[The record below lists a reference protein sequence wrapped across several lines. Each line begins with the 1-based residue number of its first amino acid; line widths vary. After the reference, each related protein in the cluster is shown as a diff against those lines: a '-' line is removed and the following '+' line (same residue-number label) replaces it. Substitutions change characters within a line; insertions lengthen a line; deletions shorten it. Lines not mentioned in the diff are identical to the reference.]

1 MAFRIIFRTFADM
14 NEIRLECVTPNVFAD
29 KGSLAS
35 DVWQQD
41 VTLERGKTY
50 LVEAASGTGKSS
62 LCSFLY
68 GYRDDYQGRILF
80 DGEDI
85 RTYRRRAWVDI
96 RQKHMSQ
103 LFQELRLFPE
113 MTAWEN
119 VAIKNQ
125 LTDCQSR
132 ETIESWFER
141 LGIAACR
148 DKRLAH
154 MSFGQQQRVGLI
166 RALCQPFDFLLADEP
181 VSHLDE
187 DNSRVMGD
195 IMKEEAARQGAALIL
210 TSIGKHI
217 ELKYDKIL
225 KL

>member
-1 MAFRIIFRTFADM
+1 M
-14 NEIRLECVTPNVFAD
+14 NEIRLERVTPNVFAERGD
-29 KGSLAS
+29 LVS
-35 DVWQQD
+35 DVWQQEL
-41 VTLERGKTY
+41 TLERGKTY

-68 GYRDDYQGRILF
+68 GYRNDYSGRILF

-85 RTYRRRAWVDI
+85 SRYGRSSWVNI
-96 RQKHMSQ
+96 RQRHMSQ

-113 MTAWEN
+113 MTAMEN
-119 VAIKNQ
+119 VLIKNQ
-125 LTDCQSR
+125 LTGCQSR
-132 ETIESWFER
+132 ETIEGWFER

-166 RALCQPFDFLLADEP
+166 RALAQPFDFLLADEP
-181 VSHLDE
+181 VSHLDD
-187 DNSRVMGD
+187 DNSRTMGE
-195 IMKEEAARQGAALIL
+195 IMMEEARRQGAAVIV

-217 ELKYDKIL
+217 EMDYDKIL

>member
-1 MAFRIIFRTFADM
+1 M
-14 NEIRLECVTPNVFAD
+14 NEIRLERVTPNVFAERGD
-29 KGSLAS
+29 LVS
-35 DVWQQD
+35 DVWQQEL
-41 VTLERGKTY
+41 TLERGKTY

-68 GYRDDYQGRILF
+68 GYRNDYTGRILF

-85 RTYRRRAWVDI
+85 SRYGRSSWVNI
-96 RQKHMSQ
+96 RQRHMSQ

-113 MTAWEN
+113 MTAMEN
-119 VAIKNQ
+119 VLIKNQ
-125 LTDCQSR
+125 LTDRLSR
-132 ETIESWFER
+132 ETVEGWFER

-166 RALCQPFDFLLADEP
+166 RALAQPFDFLLADEP
-181 VSHLDE
+181 VSHLDDGNGE
-187 DNSRVMGD
+187 IMGQL
-195 IMKEEAARQGAALIL
+195 MLEESQRQGASLIV
-210 TSIGKHI
+210 TSIGKHMA
-217 ELKYDKIL
+217 LPYDKTL

>member
-1 MAFRIIFRTFADM
+1 M
-14 NEIRLECVTPNVFAD
+14 NEIRLERVTPNVFAERGD
-29 KGSLAS
+29 LVS
-35 DVWQQD
+35 DVWQQEL
-41 VTLERGKTY
+41 TLERGKTY

-68 GYRDDYQGRILF
+68 GYRNDYSGRILF

-85 RTYRRRAWVDI
+85 SRYGRSSWVNI
-96 RQKHMSQ
+96 RQRHMSQ

-113 MTAWEN
+113 MTAMEN
-119 VAIKNQ
+119 VLIKNQ
-125 LTDCQSR
+125 LTGCQSR
-132 ETIESWFER
+132 ETIEGWFER

-148 DKRLAH
+148 DQRLAH

-166 RALCQPFDFLLADEP
+166 RALAQPFDFLLADEP
-181 VSHLDE
+181 VSHLDD
-187 DNSRVMGD
+187 DNSRTMGE
-195 IMKEEAARQGAALIL
+195 IMMEEARRQGAAVIV

-217 ELKYDKIL
+217 AMDYDKIL